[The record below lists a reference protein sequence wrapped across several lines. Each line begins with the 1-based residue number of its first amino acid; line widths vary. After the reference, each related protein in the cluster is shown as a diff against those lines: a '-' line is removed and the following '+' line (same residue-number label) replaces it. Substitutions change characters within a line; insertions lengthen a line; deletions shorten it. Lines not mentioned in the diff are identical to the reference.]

1 MRRIA
6 LLFALV
12 VTASLI
18 PGKKVRA
25 ESAVAATAGVSGAV
39 AAVTENFNS
48 QVKVLVSEARAT
60 RAYVRE
66 ARHDT
71 GRSVGLAVGW
81 LVIVALVGFVLMAFG
96 ADKLD
101 IVIRTMQEGIGK
113 SLGSGLLGQLAIL
126 PGAIAVMV
134 LLAATLIGIL
144 LIPLGLVAFMF
155 VVAGIAMFGFIAVAT
170 MTGAAL
176 TRNSQDE
183 TPNGAMLR
191 SFLTGTAIYLGMWL
205 IASAFSGVP
214 LLGPM
219 LASFASAV
227 TFIAVTTGF
236 GAVLL
241 AYWQGKFKRGDLAV

>member
-18 PGKKVRA
+18 PGKKARA
-25 ESAVAATAGVSGAV
+25 ESAIAGSAGVSTAV
-39 AAVTENFNS
+39 AAVTNNLSS
-48 QVKVLVSEARAT
+48 QVKILAADVRVART
-60 RAYVRE
+60 YVNS

-71 GRSVGLAVGW
+71 RRSVGMAVGW

-96 ADKLD
+96 ADKID

-113 SLGSGLLGQLAIL
+113 SLGTGLLGQLAIL

-144 LIPLGLVAFMF
+144 LIPLGLVGFMF

-176 TRNSQDE
+176 TRNSNDE

-205 IASAFSGVP
+205 LASALSGVP

-219 LASFASAV
+219 LASFAAAV

-241 AYWQGKFKRGDLAV
+241 AYWQGKFKSGDITA

>member
-18 PGKKVRA
+18 PGKKIRA
-25 ESAVAATAGVSGAV
+25 ESVGGAAGISGAV
-39 AAVTENFNS
+39 TAMNTGLVS
-48 QVKVLVSEARAT
+48 QVRILASQPHALTLVQAT
-60 RAYVRE
+60 RRDA
-66 ARHDT
+66 
-71 GRSVGLAVGW
+71 GRSVGMAVGW

-113 SLGSGLLGQLAIL
+113 SLGSGLLGQVAIV

-134 LLAATLIGIL
+134 LLAATLVGIL

-155 VVAGIAMFGFIAVAT
+155 VVAGVAMFGFIAVAT
-170 MTGAAL
+170 MTGAAI
-176 TRNSQDE
+176 TRNTHDE

-191 SFLTGTAIYLGMWL
+191 SFLTGTAVYLGLWL
-205 IASAFSGVP
+205 LAAAFSGVP
-214 LLGPM
+214 LLGAV

-241 AYWQGKFKRGDLAV
+241 SYWQGKFKRADATT